1 MKFNLPGILRNPNK
15 FDYSLDDLEI
25 VYFQDAKRELLK
37 KYYSLVLKSIW
48 KAVLSNLK
56 RRVKLYGT
64 NDFIDNLNENEKN
77 IYFKNSYNLSE
88 KLSLLNNETIIKNC
102 LKLNIISG
110 KTYTIINFFHIFSK
124 NNTSEPV
131 IFEDVISIV
140 TLLEKNLFKLK
151 INYNVPE
158 IYSTQSKL
166 PVGIDTPKEKIK
178 RKEDLNIQAI
188 TQKRRKNDV
197 INNQTK
203 KIKKEDLFIMQE
215 SSVPRRRTN
224 DFMSSTDIFL
234 KRRKNDVIPM
244 DNSQKRRKKDIST
257 IDTIPKRRK
266 EDPNIEEN
274 PFLQRK
280 RRKNDYFG
288 VQTIPNPRRRR
299 QDD

>member
-1 MKFNLPGILRNPNK
+1 MKFNLPGILLNPNK

-25 VYFQDAKRELLK
+25 VYFQDAKRELIK

-48 KAVLSNLK
+48 KAVLNNLR

-64 NDFIDNLNENEKN
+64 NDFIDNLDENEKN
-77 IYFKNSYNLSE
+77 IYFKNSYNLTE

-110 KTYTIINFFHIFSK
+110 KTYTILNFFYWFSK
-124 NNTSEPV
+124 NDTSEPI
-131 IFEDVISIV
+131 IFEDIVSIV

-158 IYSTQSKL
+158 MYSKQTNL
-166 PVGIDTPKEKIK
+166 PVEIDTPKEN
-178 RKEDLNIQAI
+178 RRRTEDLNVQAI
-188 TQKRRKNDV
+188 TQKRRKNDF

-224 DFMSSTDIFL
+224 DFMSTADISL
-234 KRRKNDVIPM
+234 KRRKDDVITTN
-244 DNSQKRRKKDIST
+244 NSHQRRKNDIPT
-257 IDTIPKRRK
+257 IDTIQKRRK
-266 EDPNIEEN
+266 EDSSIEEN

-280 RRKNDYFG
+280 RRKDDYFG
-288 VQTIPNPRRRR
+288 IQTIPNPRRRR
-299 QDD
+299 LDD